1 MCLNR
6 MFMIKKNIYQLNVL
20 FVCLAPLS
28 TIFQLFRGGKF
39 YWWRKPEVP
48 EKTPDLSPVTDKLSH
63 NVVHLALI
71 EIRFKNGM
79 HILRIACI
87 LRAFE
92 EEENRFLTH

>member
-1 MCLNR
+1 M
-6 MFMIKKNIYQLNVL
+6 MKKNIFQFNVL
-20 FVCLAPLS
+20 FVCLAPL
-28 TIFQLFRGGKF
+28 RGGKF